1 VPAIHLHFW
10 IREPASGRRPVSLRA
25 RVLSGLFWVGGTR
38 LVGQMLTWGITI
50 VVIRLLTPGDY
61 GLLAMATVFMGFLSL
76 MAEAGLGPA
85 LTQAPKVDDQT
96 LRRIFGVVI
105 FVNCTL
111 FALQFGTAPLVAK
124 FFDEGRLVPIIRV
137 LAINFLIHIFTVVP
151 GALLMRKLDFRRVSM
166 IQLAGSILGSLTSVV
181 LAIEGYGVWALVVS
195 SLVSSAVHMIAVNV
209 VAPYLRWPEFSLQGT
224 RRLILVGSQVTGART
239 LYFIYSQADVF
250 IGGRIF
256 GKDLLGFY
264 SIALHLASLPVQ
276 RISSIVNQIAF
287 PAFAEAQHDA
297 RAVTWHML
305 KGIRLLSFLSF
316 PVLWGISSIAPDIVA
331 VLLGSK
337 WESAIVPLQ
346 VLPLVMPVT
355 ILSPFL
361 NTAFQGIGKSYIVLR
376 NAMTACVILPAAFW
390 IGAHWGLLGMSVAWL
405 IGFPL
410 VFYLN
415 LRRMLPLV
423 GLRVSSV
430 LAAAGWPTLAAGVMY
445 ACVATTRYVLV
456 GTVPEAVLMASLI
469 AAGAAAYVAT
479 TLATNRSGVREVVEL
494 FRKQPAPGKVS

>member
-1 VPAIHLHFW
+1 
-10 IREPASGRRPVSLRA
+10 
-25 RVLSGLFWVGGTR
+25 
-38 LVGQMLTWGITI
+38 M
-50 VVIRLLTPGDY
+50 
-61 GLLAMATVFMGFLSL
+61 
-76 MAEAGLGPA
+76 
-85 LTQAPKVDDQT
+85 
-96 LRRIFGVVI
+96 
-105 FVNCTL
+105 
-111 FALQFGTAPLVAK
+111 
-124 FFDEGRLVPIIRV
+124 
-137 LAINFLIHIFTVVP
+137 
-151 GALLMRKLDFRRVSM
+151 
-166 IQLAGSILGSLTSVV
+166 
-181 LAIEGYGVWALVVS
+181 
-195 SLVSSAVHMIAVNV
+195 
-209 VAPYLRWPEFSLQGT
+209 
-224 RRLILVGSQVTGART
+224 VGSQVTGART

-276 RISSIVNQIAF
+276 KISSIVNQIAF

-316 PVLWGISSIAPDIVA
+316 PVLWGISSIAPEIVA

-390 IGAHWGLLGMSVAWL
+390 IGAHWGLLGMSLAWL

-423 GLRVSSV
+423 GLKVSSV
-430 LAAAGWPTLAAGVMY
+430 WRPPDGRRWP
-445 ACVATTRYVLV
+445 R
-456 GTVPEAVLMASLI
+456 
-469 AAGAAAYVAT
+469 
-479 TLATNRSGVREVVEL
+479 R
-494 FRKQPAPGKVS
+494 

>member
-1 VPAIHLHFW
+1 MSF
-10 IREPASGRRPVSLRA
+10 RA
-25 RVLSGLFWVGGTR
+25 RVMSGLFWVGGTR
-38 LVGQMLTWGITI
+38 LVGQILTWGITI

-76 MAEAGLGPA
+76 VAEAGLGPA
-85 LTQAPKVDDQT
+85 LMQAPKLDDQT

-105 FVNCTL
+105 LVNCTL

-124 FFDEGRLVPIIRV
+124 FFDEDRLVLILRV
-137 LAINFLIHIFTVVP
+137 LAINFLVSIFSVVP

-166 IQLAGSILGSLTSVV
+166 IQLAGSIVGSMTSVV

-195 SLVSSAVHMIAVNV
+195 NLVSTAVTMIAINV
-209 VAPYLRWPEFSLQGT
+209 VSPYLRWPEFSLEGT
-224 RRLILVGSQVTGART
+224 RRLILVGSQVTGARA

-276 RISSIVNQIAF
+276 KISSIVNQIAF

-331 VLLGSK
+331 VLLGQK

-390 IGAHWGLLGMSVAWL
+390 IGAHWGLLGMSLAWL

-423 GLRVSSV
+423 GLKVSSV
-430 LAAAGWPTLAAGVMY
+430 LAAAGWPTLAAAVMY
-445 ACVATTRYVLV
+445 ACVATMRYVLV
-456 GTVPEAVLMASLI
+456 GNVPEAVLMAALI
-469 AAGAAAYVAT
+469 AAGAAAYIAT
-479 TLATNRSGVREVVEL
+479 TLTTNRSGVREVVEL